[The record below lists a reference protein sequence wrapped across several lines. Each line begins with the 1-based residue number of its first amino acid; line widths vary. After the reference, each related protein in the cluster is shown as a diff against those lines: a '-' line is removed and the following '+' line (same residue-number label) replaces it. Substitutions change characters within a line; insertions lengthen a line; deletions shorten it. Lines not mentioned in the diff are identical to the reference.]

1 MTGTRVLSVDT
12 ELLKPAIDVICSAA
26 ESEIRLSHCKLCD
39 QFTQSSEFTICAAT
53 QCNISLMTTIKFKLC
68 PKEFWQ

>member
-1 MTGTRVLSVDT
+1 MTGPRISSVVN
-12 ELLKPAIDVICSAA
+12 EVNNPIIDVICSAE
-26 ESEIRLSHCKLCD
+26 ESEIRLSHCKSCD

-53 QCNISLMTTIKFKLC
+53 QCNISLMTTMQFKIC